1 MKKQLSLLILLVSG
15 ILFFSCEYDDTY
27 LKEEIDK
34 IKTDL
39 SDLKSQTSAM
49 QSLVD
54 ALNEGKV
61 ITKTE
66 ALEGDK
72 GYKITFNNGETLEIR
87 NGANGADAPVVGV
100 KEQDGV
106 YYWTITTNGE
116 TDFITDSNDNKIKVS
131 GADGATPLLDIDAEG
146 YWTVNNQR
154 IKDANGEYVKAQGD
168 SFFTTITD
176 GDDAVTFVMADGS
189 TIVLPKSA
197 GTFLSF
203 DNPND
208 EPFFLFKPGVRK
220 DLKINFANVT
230 ELRIVEKP
238 EGWSA
243 DIHIPNK
250 TVNILAPQNSNF
262 GIGNIRIEGVDSKGM
277 VYQAVAKVGTE
288 GMIFNDPYGVY
299 ILNEGNMTTENGS
312 LIFITSSGNLMN
324 NVYYNANGTELGN
337 VSQDLFIN
345 EGKMYILSQN
355 GNNNSAATGK
365 VNDGMLVV
373 ADAQSLKRVKAYNSE
388 ISKLSWPSHIAVLN
402 EENVFIRDNNGV
414 HVLNTITDE
423 FQLIDGTRG
432 AAKNDMAVVNDKV
445 YVISGKKVLMIE
457 AGNLSVAKEMD
468 LGANITG
475 LLRSSDNNLWVS
487 TTGTPNQISKI
498 DSESLTIIKSNDV
511 SVGGLSAGWGST
523 PGITAK
529 GDTLYYNN
537 GGMTIYRHIFS
548 KNESKEMIKAPSVIS
563 NAGMAYNNVAVH
575 PLNGDVYLN
584 TIKGYG
590 WDFTFNNISIFEDKN
605 DEMTLKNNYKDYTRF
620 PAGIFFN
627 ASFLDN

>member
-1 MKKQLSLLILLVSG
+1 MKRQLNLLILLISG
-15 ILFFSCEYDDTY
+15 ILFFSCEYDDSY
-27 LKEEIDK
+27 LKNEIDK

-39 SDLKSQTSAM
+39 SELKKQTTAI

-66 ALEGDK
+66 ALEDGK

-87 NGANGADAPVVGV
+87 NGDDAPVVGV
-100 KEQDGV
+100 KEESGV
-106 YYWTITTNGE
+106 YYWTITTNDKTE
-116 TDFITDSNDNKIKVS
+116 FLTDANNTKIKVS
-131 GADGATPLLDIDAEG
+131 GNDGTTPQLNIDAEG

-154 IKDANGEYVKAQGD
+154 IKDANGDFVKAQGD

-176 GDDAVTFVMADGS
+176 GADDVTFVMADGS
-189 TIVLPKSA
+189 TIVLPKSK

-203 DNPND
+203 DNPSN

-220 DLKINFANVT
+220 DLKIKFANVT

-238 EGWSA
+238 VGWTA

-288 GMIFNDPYGVY
+288 GKVFNDPYGIY

-312 LIFITSSGNLMN
+312 LIFITSTGEVMN

-337 VSQDLFIN
+337 VSQDLFIKDD
-345 EGKMYILSQN
+345 KMYMLSQN

-373 ADAQSLKRVKAYNSE
+373 ANAQSLKRIKAYNKE

-402 EENVFIRDNNGV
+402 DENLFIRDNNGV
-414 HVLNTITDE
+414 HILNTATDE
-423 FQLIDGTRG
+423 LKLIDGTKG
-432 AAKNDMAVVNDKV
+432 AAKNNMAVVNGKV
-445 YVISGKKVLMIE
+445 YVISGKKILKLE
-457 AGNLSVAKEMD
+457 AGNTKIVQEAD
-468 LGANITG
+468 FGTNITG
-475 LLRSSDNNLWVS
+475 LLRSKDDNLWIS
-487 TTGTPNQISKI
+487 TNGTPAKISKI
-498 DSESLTIIKSNDV
+498 DSETLAVIQTNEIT
-511 SVGGLSAGWGST
+511 VGRLGTGMAST
-523 PGITAK
+523 PAITAK
-529 GDTLYYNN
+529 GDTLYYSN

-548 KNESKEMIKAPSVIS
+548 KNESKQMINANEVLT
-563 NAGMAYNNVAVH
+563 NAGMAYNNIAVH
-575 PLNGDVYLN
+575 PLTGDVYLN
-584 TIKGYG
+584 TMKGYG
-590 WDFTFNNISIFEDKN
+590 WDFTFNNISVFQDKD
-605 DEMTLKNNYKDYTRF
+605 DEMTLKENYKDYTRM

-627 ASFLDN
+627 ANFK